1 MIILDTNIVSEAMKP
16 DPHPGVRDWLNAQ
29 AAETLHLSSVVL
41 AELLFGSAALPDGKR
56 RDRLTDALDGF
67 MRLFA
72 GRILSFDVEAA
83 QAYAALMAEARTKGV
98 VISTANGLIA
108 ATATANDMMVATRD
122 TGPFQAAGIG
132 VVNPWGN
139 SP

>member
-29 AAETLHLSSVVL
+29 AAETLYLSSVVL
-41 AELLFGSAALPDGKR
+41 AELLFGIAALPDGKR